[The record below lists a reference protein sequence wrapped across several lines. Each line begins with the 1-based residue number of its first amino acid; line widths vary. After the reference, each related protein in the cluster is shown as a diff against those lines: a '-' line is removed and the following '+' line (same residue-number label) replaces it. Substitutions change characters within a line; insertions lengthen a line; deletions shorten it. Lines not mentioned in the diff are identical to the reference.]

1 MKSWI
6 EQLLPIIEEYKD
18 GDTEALDGDS
28 VDVLCNIIKA
38 KINLQEGNIT
48 EKEYNIILDGG
59 SLENEVKP
67 TRLQKGWIKQANKYL
82 HFEDYGNDYD
92 QTTLNVIAKIRD
104 HADQNAMIDHVL
116 GDDENVFPCEDFE
129 YRFTCETFL
138 VMIGYKYK

>member
-1 MKSWI
+1 MESWI
-6 EQLLPIIEEYKD
+6 KKLLPIIEEYKD

-59 SLENEVKP
+59 CLENEVKP

-82 HFEDYGNDYD
+82 YFDEDGSD
-92 QTTLNVIAKIRD
+92 QTVLNTIAKIRD
-104 HADQNAMIDHVL
+104 YKDKNSTVDVAL
-116 GDDENVFPCEDFE
+116 SDDDNVFVCVDFE
-129 YRFTCETFL
+129 FRFTCEDFL
-138 VMIGYKYK
+138 ILIGYKYK

>member
-1 MKSWI
+1 MESWI
-6 EQLLPIIEEYKD
+6 EKLLPIIEEYKD

-59 SLENEVKP
+59 CLENEVKP

-82 HFEDYGNDYD
+82 HFDEDGSD
-92 QTTLNVIAKIRD
+92 QGVLDVIAKIRNYK
-104 HADQNAMIDHVL
+104 DQNSTVDVAL
-116 GDDENVFPCEDFE
+116 SDDDNVFVIEKFEYNFTCEDF
-129 YRFTCETFL
+129 L
-138 VMIGYKYK
+138 VLIGYKYK